1 MTSKEDTKEQTD
13 FKSDTKESITNK
25 PSSYYEYNTQNTSL
39 DTEKTE
45 NALPKTTIIDNKEQ
59 ITNIPTTYTIKQST
73 NTQISENT
81 IEKTTKPS
89 NIEKTSIIDITEKAN
104 TQAPIKEI
112 TQNVA
117 STSSLPEQIT
127 NKPSINKELESTIPN
142 QEDIKLSTSSHDE
155 KVPTTNQNDNEVVHT
170 TIPTSLNLTSLSTN
184 LVEKPKSTIIGNVVP
199 KTEEI
204 NSQEKN
210 LVILVGVS
218 NVKFGETIVKFFI
231 HFGLYEIYAGAKR
244 VKILIELSS
253 RKVLRFLEKQEVECD
268 LIEDEV
274 KGDMYTYSC
283 EVQTTSN
290 ENITNVK
297 IYNQFK
303 FSSQNNSI
311 IASCSLLMEQYL
323 ENIIE
328 IGNKFDNLLNST
340 LYILEYP
347 EIYQGEN
354 QIFNISGII
363 NDPKPKFG
371 KVDLNLSVSAEYENK
386 TEEKLLECKIIDII
400 ENNYTLSCIGIKNT
414 NISLKNSMSVIE
426 DEILMIYF
434 DENENSTILYY
445 SGENKNINT
454 KLFIQNKNGKI
465 GAGGIVAIILP
476 CIAVMAALI
485 IVYFY
490 CKKEKVEKNDVST
503 ILRLKN

>member
-1 MTSKEDTKEQTD
+1 
-13 FKSDTKESITNK
+13 
-25 PSSYYEYNTQNTSL
+25 
-39 DTEKTE
+39 
-45 NALPKTTIIDNKEQ
+45 
-59 ITNIPTTYTIKQST
+59 
-73 NTQISENT
+73 
-81 IEKTTKPS
+81 
-89 NIEKTSIIDITEKAN
+89 
-104 TQAPIKEI
+104 
-112 TQNVA
+112 
-117 STSSLPEQIT
+117 
-127 NKPSINKELESTIPN
+127 
-142 QEDIKLSTSSHDE
+142 
-155 KVPTTNQNDNEVVHT
+155 
-170 TIPTSLNLTSLSTN
+170 
-184 LVEKPKSTIIGNVVP
+184 
-199 KTEEI
+199 
-204 NSQEKN
+204 

-218 NVKFGETIVKFFI
+218 NIKFGEAILKFFI

-253 RKVLRFLEKQEVECD
+253 RKVLRFLEKHEVECD

-297 IYNQFK
+297 IYNQFE
-303 FSSQNNSI
+303 FSSRNGST

-340 LYILEYP
+340 LYTLEYP

-354 QIFNISGII
+354 QIFNISGKI
-363 NDPKPKFG
+363 NDPQPKFG

-454 KLFIQNKNGKI
+454 KLFIQNNKNGKI
-465 GAGGIVAIILP
+465 GAGGIVAIILA
-476 CIAVMAALI
+476 CIAVIIALI

-490 CKKEKVEKNDVST
+490 CKREKVKINNEST